1 MTNTVK
7 PILVIPYNEDL
18 IKKAAGFI
26 LAVRTS
32 DTAEIGK
39 IAAAVGASRLYCI
52 EVSAD
57 SLASVDLKKEWLG
70 LPLVFRL
77 QSAGRLL
84 DWVQAL
90 ENLRNSAARFYFPIT
105 PENITAVR
113 TLSSLM
119 VKTGL
124 ILDESCSEW
133 DALEDLLAYDAF
145 GKLAHASAEPF
156 RYVYSRY
163 KEKGGDYN
171 ELYLDKEGSFIHCD
185 ENGNMALSRSAL
197 AKREFIGV
205 LDGAGSA
212 DFGAISLA
220 AREKGRAAFL
230 KFEGC
235 PVCPAWKVC
244 GFRNAEEGKPCV
256 RKQFMTALLEAAG
269 EVNNNAVNN
278 I

>member
-1 MTNTVK
+1 MTNTVQ
-7 PILVIPYNEDL
+7 PVLVVPFSENV

-26 LAVRTS
+26 LAVRTA
-32 DTAEIGK
+32 DPADIGQ
-39 IAAAVGASRLYCI
+39 IVSAVGAKRLYCI

-77 QSAGRLL
+77 KSAGRLL
-84 DWVQAL
+84 DCMPAL
-90 ENLRNSAARFYFPIT
+90 ENLRNSAARFYFPAT

-124 ILDESCSEW
+124 ILDENCSEW
-133 DALEDLLAYDAF
+133 EALEDLLTYDAF
-145 GKLAHASAEPF
+145 GKVAHVSAEPF
-156 RYVYSRY
+156 RYVYSQY
-163 KEKGGDYN
+163 KEKAADYN
-171 ELYLDKEGSFIHCD
+171 ELYLDKEGYFIHCD

-197 AKREFIGV
+197 AKGEFV
-205 LDGAGSA
+205 GALGDEGSVG
-212 DFGAISLA
+212 FGAISLA
-220 AREKGRAAFL
+220 AREKGRTPFL

-235 PVCPAWKVC
+235 SLCPAWRVC
-244 GFRNAEEGKPCV
+244 GFRKTEDGKPCAG
-256 RKQFMTALLEAAG
+256 KQFMTALVETAG
-269 EVNNNAVNN
+269 EVNHNAINN